1 MLKRK
6 MIVIAAVLIV
16 GTSMPVSAAED
27 EGITVREH
35 DRENLGGLTMD
46 TEGRNILRCFRRLKH
61 AASEKNFS

>member
-35 DRENLGGLTMD
+35 DRENLG
-46 TEGRNILRCFRRLKH
+46 
-61 AASEKNFS
+61 